1 MKPETLQQLAHQ
13 YLALSRPA
21 GREHPDDA
29 ERCRGQLNYRRK
41 LLRSFVRFWSSKGRP
56 WPIPAAFVLEW
67 VSSEV
72 DPRHPSRELHRIFA
86 VRGFLKHLRG
96 TEPGTQVPDNIFR
109 RCRRRAPYLF
119 SEKELARL
127 IEAPRRLRLC
137 ESFHGL
143 TLSTLLGLL
152 VSTGLRI
159 GEAIRLKTNEAHLDA
174 EPPHLSI
181 LETKFGK
188 SRIVVLHPSTAA
200 HLRVYAARRDNVLRN
215 QPAHTF
221 FTRRNGKPL
230 RYNTTRT
237 TFVRLLRHAG
247 INTDAGKPKATLHSL
262 RHTFAVK
269 RLTLWHREGKN
280 VVELLPHLSVYLGHL
295 APVDTY
301 WYLTATPELLE
312 TASVRFESPLQER
325 TPRP

>member
-1 MKPETLQQLAHQ
+1 MKPETLTRHLNQH
-13 YLALSRPA
+13 LALRSSA
-21 GREHPDDA
+21 EREHPDDA
-29 ERCRGQLNYRRK
+29 ERYRGQLNYRRK

-56 WPIPAAFVLEW
+56 WPIPAAFALEW
-67 VSSEV
+67 VSSEAE
-72 DPRHPSRELHRIFA
+72 PRHPSRELHRIFA

-109 RCRRRAPYLF
+109 RCRRRASYLF
-119 SEKELARL
+119 SEKELVRL

-137 ESFHGL
+137 EPFHGL

-152 VSTGLRI
+152 ASTGLRI
-159 GEAIRLKTNEAHLDA
+159 GEAIRLKANEAHLDA
-174 EPPHLSI
+174 DPPRLSI

-188 SRIVVLHPSTAA
+188 SRIVVLHPSVAA
-200 HLRVYAARRDNVLRN
+200 HLRGYAWHRESVLRN
-215 QPAHTF
+215 LSAETF
-221 FTRRNGKPL
+221 FTRRNGKSL

-237 TFVRLLRHAG
+237 TFVRLLRHADIKTG
-247 INTDAGKPKATLHSL
+247 AGKPKATFHSL

-269 RLTLWHREGKN
+269 RLTQWHREGKN
-280 VVELLPHLSVYLGHL
+280 VAELLPHLSVYLGHL

-312 TASVRFESPLQER
+312 TASVRFENPHQER

>member
-1 MKPETLQQLAHQ
+1 MKPETLMRLLDQH
-13 YLALSRPA
+13 LALRRPA
-21 GREHPDDA
+21 GREHADDA
-29 ERCRGQLNYRRK
+29 ERYCGQLNYRRK

-56 WPIPAAFVLEW
+56 WPIPAAFALQW
-67 VSSEV
+67 ISSQV
-72 DPRHPSRELHRIFA
+72 DPQRPSRELHHVFA
-86 VRGFLKHLRG
+86 LRGFLKHLRG
-96 TEPGTQVPDNIFR
+96 EEPRTQVPDNIFR
-109 RCRRRAPYLF
+109 RHRRRAPYLF

-152 VSTGLRI
+152 ASTGLRI
-159 GEAIRLKTNEAHLDA
+159 GEAIRLKANEAHLDA
-174 EPPHLSI
+174 DPPRLSI
-181 LETKFGK
+181 LDTKFGK
-188 SRIVVLHPSTAA
+188 SRIVVLHPSVAA
-200 HLRVYAARRDNVLRN
+200 HLRVYAERRESVLRN
-215 QPAHTF
+215 LSAETF
-221 FTRRNGKPL
+221 FTRRNGKSL
-230 RYNTTRT
+230 RYNTMRT
-237 TFVRLLRHAG
+237 TFVRLLRHAD
-247 INTDAGKPKATLHSL
+247 IKIEAGKAKATFHSL

-280 VVELLPHLSVYLGHL
+280 VAELLPHLSVYLGHL

-312 TASVRFESPLQER
+312 TVSVRFESPLQER

>member
-1 MKPETLQQLAHQ
+1 MKPETLMRLVDQH
-13 YLALSRPA
+13 LALRRPA
-21 GREHPDDA
+21 GRAHPDDV
-29 ERCRGQLNYRRK
+29 ERYRGQLNYRRK
-41 LLRSFVRFWSSKGRP
+41 LLRSFIHFWLSKGRP
-56 WPIPAAFVLEW
+56 WPIPAAFALEW
-67 VSSEV
+67 VSCAV
-72 DPRHPSRELHRIFA
+72 DPQHPSRELHRIFA
-86 VRGFLKHLRG
+86 LRGFLKHLRG

-109 RCRRRAPYLF
+109 RCRRRTPYLF
-119 SEKELARL
+119 SEKELFRL

-152 VSTGLRI
+152 ASTGLRI
-159 GEAIRLKTNEAHLDA
+159 GEAIRLKANEVHLDA
-174 EPPHLSI
+174 DPPHLSI

-188 SRIVVLHPSTAA
+188 SRIVALHPSVTA
-200 HLRVYAARRDNVLRN
+200 HLQVYAECRDNVLRN
-215 QPAHTF
+215 QPAQTF

-237 TFVRLLRHAG
+237 TFVRLLRHAD
-247 INTDAGKPKATLHSL
+247 IQTDAGKANATFHSL

-269 RLTLWHREGKN
+269 RLTLWHREGKD
-280 VVELLPHLSVYLGHL
+280 VADLLPHLSVYLGHL

-312 TASVRFESPLQER
+312 TASARFESPLQER
-325 TPRP
+325 IPKP